1 MSFNDLM
8 HRQFEYKG
16 NRLPEEISEFSGT
29 VVSNLHR
36 AQDMAKKE
44 MISGANDLMRLTKQV
59 KTAIRASSAGRESW
73 VAEHSGSSRVP
84 LQLPEYRTTFEFHAG
99 TMRCWIFLLLLG
111 GASALVRMH
120 WSQAAHAGDSLLSP
134 ALAAPNEDLTFAA
147 QSVCWDYCHLIQH
160 IQPYYSIPLLVLW
173 VLLLLWLLNDTAEVY
188 FVPPLRYWSAR
199 LRLSPCLAG
208 ATLVAVGNGAP
219 DLVMTALAPTTL
231 ESLHIVICDT
241 VCILCVAGG
250 AVVYLRARAQLETKE
265 TRGKSARGRL
275 GGDPRSMSEVE
286 PLNGSTYVAG
296 AAWLGLALAYLLGLL
311 VSSQINLGA
320 ALVMPTMYIGFMVTL
335 SYLDNGAPFEV
346 EPVMGPAP
354 MLPGLAPPKEGGVGE
369 TIWWALTM
377 SASPVA
383 LLVFALW
390 SSGAG
395 FRWFVTSSWSMA
407 FAVLAI
413 ALSTVLLL
421 CSEDGHLP
429 RLYPLTT
436 LLAKVSSV
444 LLLLAIARELTVC
457 FKTVCL
463 FLGVSR
469 FVLESTVVP
478 WGNSLGDLVTAVAM
492 VRQGQ
497 SEAAATALFAAPLFN
512 VLVSAGL
519 TLILTTSHGQVIA
532 LEDAMGQLKAGAVAI
547 VACVVL
553 LGALNFEKQV
563 GWLGTFSLAAGAAMV
578 AAWQSL
584 LPQSSSFWAVQCAP
598 GFTCASKLTSFPLG
612 HDGVYHQEHGVKSM
626 EPSDPDRFR
635 NWLQT
640 YEVGCPAR
648 GKITPAGKCK
658 ERVGAG
664 LGFCYSAQGFEAGPG
679 MPCQEPEDC
688 LCVKAATPNGKLSL
702 SHRHLENEEGQEPKS
717 TRFPP
722 DRKLQEGTYQ
732 VQEVSKCGTCEDL
745 SFDRSHCEECE
756 NCVFKT
762 KMLEGEL
769 VEGCWAKDGGSMR
782 RRQLR
787 GARLRARRWGRR
799 GLDLTVVP
807 HYKMWDPEEAFDPTG
822 DEDSPEVEDQLALA
836 PLQGTRMPY
845 QSRRE
850 PLSRDSW
857 VALYKDVA
865 PRVQKAMDQV
875 VKETIDAGTKASS
888 IRCEDK
894 LGKVL
899 GEDIPGKI
907 EKAAAM
913 KNACL
918 QMQDGQLLF
927 SFEAFFHGR
936 LGVTEEIAN
945 RIAIK
950 QDAGFPHVDGIKCT
964 MNDSVSEPG
973 ECDYLNCYTND
984 ARFREAIKSL
994 KKRNDR
1000 CYDEWEAKP
1009 PASTP
1014 PAPAAASAA
1023 GAAAV
1028 KAKEQLAPAAPTEP
1042 SAPAV
1047 PAAAP
1052 ALQAKEG
1059 GIGAALMTEGPADV
1073 PVSSARSRVARLRC
1087 FL

>member
-1 MSFNDLM
+1 M
-8 HRQFEYKG
+8 
-16 NRLPEEISEFSGT
+16 
-29 VVSNLHR
+29 
-36 AQDMAKKE
+36 
-44 MISGANDLMRLTKQV
+44 
-59 KTAIRASSAGRESW
+59 
-73 VAEHSGSSRVP
+73 
-84 LQLPEYRTTFEFHAG
+84 
-99 TMRCWIFLLLLG
+99 
-111 GASALVRMH
+111 
-120 WSQAAHAGDSLLSP
+120 
-134 ALAAPNEDLTFAA
+134 
-147 QSVCWDYCHLIQH
+147 
-160 IQPYYSIPLLVLW
+160 
-173 VLLLLWLLNDTAEVY
+173 
-188 FVPPLRYWSAR
+188 
-199 LRLSPCLAG
+199 
-208 ATLVAVGNGAP
+208 
-219 DLVMTALAPTTL
+219 
-231 ESLHIVICDT
+231 
-241 VCILCVAGG
+241 
-250 AVVYLRARAQLETKE
+250 
-265 TRGKSARGRL
+265 
-275 GGDPRSMSEVE
+275 
-286 PLNGSTYVAG
+286 
-296 AAWLGLALAYLLGLL
+296 
-311 VSSQINLGA
+311 
-320 ALVMPTMYIGFMVTL
+320 
-335 SYLDNGAPFEV
+335 
-346 EPVMGPAP
+346 
-354 MLPGLAPPKEGGVGE
+354 
-369 TIWWALTM
+369 
-377 SASPVA
+377 
-383 LLVFALW
+383 
-390 SSGAG
+390 
-395 FRWFVTSSWSMA
+395 
-407 FAVLAI
+407 
-413 ALSTVLLL
+413 
-421 CSEDGHLP
+421 
-429 RLYPLTT
+429 
-436 LLAKVSSV
+436 
-444 LLLLAIARELTVC
+444 
-457 FKTVCL
+457 
-463 FLGVSR
+463 
-469 FVLESTVVP
+469 
-478 WGNSLGDLVTAVAM
+478 
-492 VRQGQ
+492 
-497 SEAAATALFAAPLFN
+497 
-512 VLVSAGL
+512 
-519 TLILTTSHGQVIA
+519 
-532 LEDAMGQLKAGAVAI
+532 
-547 VACVVL
+547 
-553 LGALNFEKQV
+553 
-563 GWLGTFSLAAGAAMV
+563 
-578 AAWQSL
+578 
-584 LPQSSSFWAVQCAP
+584 
-598 GFTCASKLTSFPLG
+598 
-612 HDGVYHQEHGVKSM
+612 KSM

-658 ERVGAG
+658 DNGDPAEEQ
-664 LGFCYSAQGFEAGPG
+664 GFCYSAQGFEAGPG

-702 SHRHLENEEGQEPKS
+702 SHRHLENEEGQE
-717 TRFPP
+717 
-722 DRKLQEGTYQ
+722 LQEGTYQ

-787 GARLRARRWGRR
+787 GEADRIFLH
-799 GLDLTVVP
+799 GLPVQRKDLTVVP

-918 QMQDGQLLF
+918 QMQ
-927 SFEAFFHGR
+927 
-936 LGVTEEIAN
+936 EIAN

-1000 CYDEWEAKP
+1000 CYDEWEAKVNQQTNRCAQEP

-1028 KAKEQLAPAAPTEP
+1028 KAKEQPAPAAPTEP

>member
-1 MSFNDLM
+1 
-8 HRQFEYKG
+8 
-16 NRLPEEISEFSGT
+16 
-29 VVSNLHR
+29 
-36 AQDMAKKE
+36 
-44 MISGANDLMRLTKQV
+44 
-59 KTAIRASSAGRESW
+59 
-73 VAEHSGSSRVP
+73 
-84 LQLPEYRTTFEFHAG
+84 
-99 TMRCWIFLLLLG
+99 MRCWIFLLLLG
-111 GASALVRMH
+111 GVGVPRWCDQLLGVTASAVQPGATDASALVRMH

-134 ALAAPNEDLTFAA
+134 ALAAPNEDLTFAQLFSA
-147 QSVCWDYCHLIQH
+147 APVDCVSVSHGFLDYCHLIQH

-250 AVVYLRARAQLETKE
+250 AVVYLRARAQLETK
-265 TRGKSARGRL
+265 
-275 GGDPRSMSEVE
+275 DPRSMSEVE

-377 SASPVA
+377 PTYVLRWMLVPPSDFYWDRTRRIFASASPVA

-563 GWLGTFSLAAGAAMV
+563 GWLGTFSLAGLY
-578 AAWQSL
+578 L
-584 LPQSSSFWAVQCAP
+584 LFM
-598 GFTCASKLTSFPLG
+598 AS
-612 HDGVYHQEHGVKSM
+612 VV
-626 EPSDPDRFR
+626 
-635 NWLQT
+635 
-640 YEVGCPAR
+640 
-648 GKITPAGKCK
+648 
-658 ERVGAG
+658 
-664 LGFCYSAQGFEAGPG
+664 
-679 MPCQEPEDC
+679 
-688 LCVKAATPNGKLSL
+688 
-702 SHRHLENEEGQEPKS
+702 
-717 TRFPP
+717 
-722 DRKLQEGTYQ
+722 
-732 VQEVSKCGTCEDL
+732 VSE
-745 SFDRSHCEECE
+745 
-756 NCVFKT
+756 
-762 KMLEGEL
+762 
-769 VEGCWAKDGGSMR
+769 
-782 RRQLR
+782 LR
-787 GARLRARRWGRR
+787 G
-799 GLDLTVVP
+799 
-807 HYKMWDPEEAFDPTG
+807 
-822 DEDSPEVEDQLALA
+822 SALA
-836 PLQGTRMPY
+836 
-845 QSRRE
+845 
-850 PLSRDSW
+850 
-857 VALYKDVA
+857 
-865 PRVQKAMDQV
+865 
-875 VKETIDAGTKASS
+875 
-888 IRCEDK
+888 
-894 LGKVL
+894 
-899 GEDIPGKI
+899 
-907 EKAAAM
+907 
-913 KNACL
+913 
-918 QMQDGQLLF
+918 
-927 SFEAFFHGR
+927 
-936 LGVTEEIAN
+936 
-945 RIAIK
+945 
-950 QDAGFPHVDGIKCT
+950 
-964 MNDSVSEPG
+964 
-973 ECDYLNCYTND
+973 
-984 ARFREAIKSL
+984 
-994 KKRNDR
+994 
-1000 CYDEWEAKP
+1000 
-1009 PASTP
+1009 
-1014 PAPAAASAA
+1014 
-1023 GAAAV
+1023 
-1028 KAKEQLAPAAPTEP
+1028 
-1042 SAPAV
+1042 
-1047 PAAAP
+1047 
-1052 ALQAKEG
+1052 
-1059 GIGAALMTEGPADV
+1059 
-1073 PVSSARSRVARLRC
+1073 
-1087 FL
+1087 